1 MAMQYAQH
9 AAANALIAGTKNVD
23 MCAAYILLSL
33 YPTPVKRW
41 AQQRSWLY
49 LGLAIRYVHF
59 SYYAA
64 VLITYHCCV
73 LILGLPPT

>member
-9 AAANALIAGTKNVD
+9 AAGNALITGTKNVD

-49 LGLAIRYVHF
+49 LGLAIRYALEPF
-59 SYYAA
+59 SAWRSL
-64 VLITYHCCV
+64 LIAD
-73 LILGLPPT
+73 LPVPH